1 MHRKARNLNLEQ
13 KNKKD
18 KDAKIPNIRYSK
30 KYNKDSKCTCGC
42 ICGCICNISTSKDS
56 SNCFMGF
63 KNSNKKNLKETV
75 ERIINNHKLN
85 NSTSSFTDSQN
96 SYYKKKTEISP
107 YKKKKSKL
115 FGSSL
120 ISLKKEK
127 VNRSKNNYETIKNHN
142 IADISDLINRSE
154 NKYNRKEKGI
164 PTPNIKQKKE
174 EKKCTCGLCELLEKE
189 KKENV
194 YEIKTLRVKSES
206 RTYKGRDEIKPLIEK
221 NKNYSSIKD
230 KKYLYEKGEQ
240 QCNCGLSHTIFDL
253 NKYNNNK
260 SLISSKYLKTEKGK
274 DNEIEKKRNY
284 GGINEI
290 KYQIAL
296 KEQKDD
302 KQKTRV
308 YSENR
313 YNRLNDIKDREKSE
327 PRFNNYQ
334 FQPKKYEREKICMC
348 GKDHEICLC
357 GLDDHKSKIEV
368 STGRRG
374 IYRKQEEKRKID
386 DENNVRRRNIE
397 VQKKTNICLC
407 GKDHGICLCGL
418 DDHKSRIEVSTG
430 RRGISEKQKE
440 KIKIDDENNL
450 RKRNIEVQKKV
461 NICLCGKDHGICL
474 CGLDEHKSRNEISR
488 GRRGISEKQEEKRK
502 IDEESNLRKRN
513 IEVQK
518 KANIC
523 LCGKDHGVCLCG
535 LDERKSRFDY
545 SRGRRVLSEK
555 QEEKRK
561 IDIEK
566 DIRKRNIEV
575 QKKRK
580 ICMCG
585 KEHGICTCGIDEICL
600 CGKAHGICLCGLDDA
615 LKRKKDE
622 EKTKKILEEYRR
634 KREEESKRKKEEE
647 KRIKLEEERRKREE
661 ELRKKK
667 EEEKR
672 RQLEEERKA
681 KLEEERKRK
690 EYEEKK
696 KKLLE
701 EIKLSL
707 NFPNYSLKLSFFM
720 ISFCIKI

>member
-142 IADISDLINRSE
+142 ITDISDLTNRSE

-253 NKYNNNK
+253 NK
-260 SLISSKYLKTEKGK
+260 
-274 DNEIEKKRNY
+274 
-284 GGINEI
+284 
-290 KYQIAL
+290 
-296 KEQKDD
+296 
-302 KQKTRV
+302 
-308 YSENR
+308 
-313 YNRLNDIKDREKSE
+313 
-327 PRFNNYQ
+327 
-334 FQPKKYEREKICMC
+334 
-348 GKDHEICLC
+348 
-357 GLDDHKSKIEV
+357 
-368 STGRRG
+368 
-374 IYRKQEEKRKID
+374 
-386 DENNVRRRNIE
+386 
-397 VQKKTNICLC
+397 
-407 GKDHGICLCGL
+407 
-418 DDHKSRIEVSTG
+418 
-430 RRGISEKQKE
+430 
-440 KIKIDDENNL
+440 
-450 RKRNIEVQKKV
+450 
-461 NICLCGKDHGICL
+461 
-474 CGLDEHKSRNEISR
+474 
-488 GRRGISEKQEEKRK
+488 
-502 IDEESNLRKRN
+502 
-513 IEVQK
+513 
-518 KANIC
+518 
-523 LCGKDHGVCLCG
+523 
-535 LDERKSRFDY
+535 
-545 SRGRRVLSEK
+545 
-555 QEEKRK
+555 
-561 IDIEK
+561 
-566 DIRKRNIEV
+566 
-575 QKKRK
+575 
-580 ICMCG
+580 
-585 KEHGICTCGIDEICL
+585 
-600 CGKAHGICLCGLDDA
+600 
-615 LKRKKDE
+615 
-622 EKTKKILEEYRR
+622 
-634 KREEESKRKKEEE
+634 
-647 KRIKLEEERRKREE
+647 
-661 ELRKKK
+661 
-667 EEEKR
+667 
-672 RQLEEERKA
+672 
-681 KLEEERKRK
+681 
-690 EYEEKK
+690 
-696 KKLLE
+696 
-701 EIKLSL
+701 
-707 NFPNYSLKLSFFM
+707 
-720 ISFCIKI
+720 